1 MYYSEMSFMDKFR
14 FIVEFATKNSFK
26 DKSLY
31 IKHSKSP
38 NSSLTLMIIFACK
51 GIYSNSLL
59 TNEITAFKHLKHHRQ
74 AYSEA
79 F

>member
-1 MYYSEMSFMDKFR
+1 MYYSEISFMDKFR

-51 GIYSNSLL
+51 GIYS
-59 TNEITAFKHLKHHRQ
+59 
-74 AYSEA
+74 
-79 F
+79 